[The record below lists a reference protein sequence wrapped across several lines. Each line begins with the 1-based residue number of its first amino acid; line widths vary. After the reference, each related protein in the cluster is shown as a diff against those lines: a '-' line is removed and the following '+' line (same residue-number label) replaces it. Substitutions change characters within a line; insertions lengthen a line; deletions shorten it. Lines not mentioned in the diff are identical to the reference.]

1 MVPLDLKEY
10 SLLII
15 NTNKPR
21 ALAESAYNQRR
32 KECDEALKIISVE
45 RPIENLVEATLDDL
59 ELISNPIFKK
69 RARHALTE
77 QLRVQKSVGVLNSGS
92 LVEFGNLMNESHQSL
107 RDDFEVSCAE
117 LDFVVNELQS
127 SDSCLGAGM
136 PNIFTKSTVHFCRI
150 SLHIHNCPRASKIW
164 NITCCMPS

>member
-1 MVPLDLKEY
+1 MKGYLFTFKF
-10 SLLII
+10 
-15 NTNKPR
+15 
-21 ALAESAYNQRR
+21 SA
-32 KECDEALKIISVE
+32 
-45 RPIENLVEATLDDL
+45 DDL

-127 SDSCLGAGM
+127 SDSCLGARMTGAG
-136 PNIFTKSTVHFCRI
+136 FGGCCVALVETKRVHKLSQSLNETYKTRFNRVPEFYDCKPSNGVHII
-150 SLHIHNCPRASKIW
+150 S
-164 NITCCMPS
+164 